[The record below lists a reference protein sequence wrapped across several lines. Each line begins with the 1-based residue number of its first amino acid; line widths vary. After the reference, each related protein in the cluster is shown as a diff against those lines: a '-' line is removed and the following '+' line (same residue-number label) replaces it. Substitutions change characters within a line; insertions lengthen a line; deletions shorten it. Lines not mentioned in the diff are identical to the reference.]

1 LRHLYIK
8 TIILSR
14 QARDKH
20 RKNSKKSGVFLRTR
34 FVSTSRSLWYV
45 SDSFAAAPFCFR
57 SPAASL
63 FIVQQL
69 YRLVCPDT
77 VAWHWPFAC
86 CCCLLQGTGK
96 AAVRKFIVD
105 AGADAAGGST
115 GGCGTAAAAAAAAAA
130 EPAELIDA
138 WKVALQHHASG
149 GGGTVA
155 GAAGHG
161 HLTYGGGEG
170 G

>member
-1 LRHLYIK
+1 M
-8 TIILSR
+8 
-14 QARDKH
+14 
-20 RKNSKKSGVFLRTR
+20 
-34 FVSTSRSLWYV
+34 
-45 SDSFAAAPFCFR
+45 
-57 SPAASL
+57 
-63 FIVQQL
+63 
-69 YRLVCPDT
+69 
-77 VAWHWPFAC
+77 AWHWPFAC
-86 CCCLLQGTGK
+86 CCLLQGTGK
-96 AAVRKFIVD
+96 SAVRKFIVD